1 MFKIGE
7 FSCFSRVSVKMLRH
21 YDEINLLKPAHVDA
35 TTGYRYYM
43 ADQLPRLNQIILL
56 KDLGFSL
63 EQIAHLIDAH
73 LSGDEMRGVLKL
85 KETEIERHI
94 QTEMQRLSQLKVAL
108 QHLEETQHLTTYP
121 IIVRQVPSQRVVGL
135 RRCVQSGDISALFD
149 EVEAYVAGYKARSLS
164 PPMLIYHDT
173 EFEDDWQYIEVVIP
187 VTETIPATQ
196 HIKVYELQ
204 AELMACIVFVGD
216 YYHADTLIQ
225 QFPKWLEVNQYRASG
240 ALREVYLRFGADN
253 KGYVLPDAYLTDNPA
268 SYVTELQ
275 LPITRI
281 ETV

>member
-7 FSCFSRVSVKMLRH
+7 FSCFSRVSIKMLRH

-35 TTGYRYYM
+35 ATGYRYYM

-63 EQIAHLIDAH
+63 EQIAHLIDAD
-73 LSGDEMRGVLKL
+73 LSVDEMRGVLKL
-85 KETEIERHI
+85 KQTEIEQHI
-94 QTEMQRLSQLKVAL
+94 QTETQRLSQLKMAL
-108 QHLEETQHLTTYP
+108 EHLEETHRLTTYP
-121 IIVRQVPSQRVVGL
+121 IIVRQVPPQWVAGL
-135 RRCVQSGDISALFD
+135 RRCVQSGDISTLFD
-149 EVEAYVAGYKARSLS
+149 EMEAYVAGYKARSLS

-173 EFEDDWQYIEVVIP
+173 EFEDDWQDIEVIIP
-187 VTETIPATQ
+187 LTDIIPATQ
-196 HIKVYELQ
+196 QIKVYELQ

-216 YYHADTLIQ
+216 YYYADALIQ
-225 QFPKWLEVNQYRASG
+225 QFPKWLELNAYQANGS
-240 ALREVYLRFGADN
+240 LREVYLRFGADN
-253 KGYVLPDAYLTDNPA
+253 NGYVLPDAYLTDNPA

-281 ETV
+281 EMV